1 MNIPKNNFVER
12 LNILCN
18 RINNN
23 NFSSD
28 NYKHLFSSS
37 TLKALTTTA
46 TKSTSTSTPFTSISS
61 SSTPATTSFIPS
73 EAFLASTCPAS
84 RTFPKS
90 TSTTLSNCNSSK
102 SQNYNPK
109 NDSPDIIIDI
119 ADSPD
124 IPSFKPKR
132 KIKDI
137 FSDSDEEKEDTPPSK
152 CQTKHQNNAIEI
164 ITNNKVN
171 NDTQNKSFD
180 YFKNHHLIKDVSFQS
195 IFFHHFIF
203 TILFSLFYFHYFIFI
218 E

>member
-1 MNIPKNNFVER
+1 MSIPKNNFVER

-18 RINNN
+18 RINNT

-46 TKSTSTSTPFTSISS
+46 TKTTSSTSTPFTSISS
-61 SSTPATTSFIPS
+61 TSTPATTSFIPK
-73 EAFLASTCPAS
+73 EASLASTCPGS

-90 TSTTLSNCNSSK
+90 TSTTLSNCHSSK
-102 SQNYNPK
+102 SQNYNSK
-109 NDSPDIIIDI
+109 NDSPNIIIDI

-124 IPSFKPKR
+124 IPSCKPKR

-137 FSDSDEEKEDTPPSK
+137 FSDSEEEKEDTPPSK
-152 CQTKHQNNAIEI
+152 CQTKHQNNAFEI

-171 NDTQNKSFD
+171 NDTQNKSLD

-195 IFFHHFIF
+195 IFFLIFIF
-203 TILFSLFYFHYFIFI
+203 TILFL
-218 E
+218 